1 VEDNTPPVITCPPS
15 DTLYTTMTSCGAVVG
30 PNATAFDNCGVPI
43 VTQVGNL
50 SYLVGSVFPANDSP
64 HLINFKATDF
74 AGNVST
80 CSFSVLVRDTIPPVI
95 TNCPSSDIV
104 VYAENNSCSKV
115 VDYGTIE
122 QGADGVREFV
132 FTNTGKSPLIISNA
146 VGSCGCTVPTWP
158 KEPIKPGQK
167 AAIKVKYDTKRIGAI
182 NKSVTITSNA
192 TEPTKIIRIKGTV
205 VAPKT
210 SPIKEA
216 VGAPAN

>member
-1 VEDNTPPVITCPPS
+1 MKKIILSLSILLASAAVINAQTADGATPIQNENAAVI
-15 DTLYTTMTSCGAVVG
+15 
-30 PNATAFDNCGVPI
+30 
-43 VTQVGNL
+43 
-50 SYLVGSVFPANDSP
+50 
-64 HLINFKATDF
+64 
-74 AGNVST
+74 
-80 CSFSVLVRDTIPPVI
+80 SF
-95 TNCPSSDIV
+95 
-104 VYAENNSCSKV
+104 EQEV

-210 SPIKEA
+210 TPTKEA
-216 VGAPAN
+216 IGAPAN

>member
-1 VEDNTPPVITCPPS
+1 MKKIILSLSILLASAAVINAQTADGATPIQNENAAVI
-15 DTLYTTMTSCGAVVG
+15 
-30 PNATAFDNCGVPI
+30 
-43 VTQVGNL
+43 
-50 SYLVGSVFPANDSP
+50 
-64 HLINFKATDF
+64 
-74 AGNVST
+74 
-80 CSFSVLVRDTIPPVI
+80 SF
-95 TNCPSSDIV
+95 
-104 VYAENNSCSKV
+104 EQEV

-210 SPIKEA
+210 SPTKEA